1 MPLNLTLIKVADI
14 HADPGNPR
22 EQFPQEE
29 LDKLAE
35 SIDQVG
41 ILVPVVVY
49 QTEIGGY
56 RLLDGE
62 RRWRC
67 SKQLGL
73 VEIPAVVVDEL
84 DEGDRLIQMFNIHL
98 VREQWKEVPTAHAL
112 QRLMEATGISDDK
125 ALHQRTGL
133 SMQQIE
139 RYKFALGLGGE
150 VRKAIE
156 SGEVGL
162 NFFHEVWKSFVLPL
176 KASRPGLSQKYGD
189 QNILERF
196 LKKRR
201 SGAISDVVSVRN
213 AKYIVRKAA
222 EDAEGAANLLD
233 QTIVRLI
240 EDENLS
246 VTEAY
251 EDTVMVTVEADKLQ
265 ARAEGMVNAFKRLLG
280 KAESDDEKTTIKK
293 VAENLIVEL
302 KGLL

>member
-1 MPLNLTLIKVADI
+1 MSTIDRIKVADV

-29 LDKLAE
+29 LDRLAE

-41 ILVPVVVY
+41 ILVPIVVY
-49 QTEIGGY
+49 EVESGGY

-62 RRWRC
+62 RRWR
-67 SKQLGL
+67 SAQQLGL
-73 VEIPAVVVDEL
+73 EDIPALIVDQA
-84 DEGDRLIQMFNIHL
+84 DEGERLTQMFNIHL

-112 QRLMEATGISDDK
+112 KRLMDATGITDDK
-125 ALHQRTGL
+125 LLHQKTGL
-133 SMQQIE
+133 STPQIE

-156 SGEVGL
+156 NGEVGL

-176 KASRPGLSQKYGD
+176 KSARPEIFDKYGND
-189 QNILERF
+189 VLLERF
-196 LKKRR
+196 LDKRR

-222 EDAEGAANLLD
+222 EDAGGQSTLIDDKIRQLIDD
-233 QTIVRLI
+233 Q
-240 EDENLS
+240 NLS

-265 ARAEGMVNAFKRLLG
+265 ARAEGMVLAFKRLLG
-280 KAESDDEKTTIKK
+280 KAANDDERQRIMD
-293 VAENLIVEL
+293 VASKLISEL
-302 KGLL
+302 QGL

>member
-1 MPLNLTLIKVADI
+1 MAQPTLIKVADI

-29 LDKLAE
+29 LDRLAE

-49 QTEIGGY
+49 KVDGSGY

-67 SKQLGL
+67 SQQLGL
-73 VEIPAVVVDEL
+73 DEIPAVIVDESS
-84 DEGDRLIQMFNIHL
+84 EGERLIQMFNIHL
-98 VREQWKEVPTAHAL
+98 VREQWKEIPTAHAL
-112 QRLMEATGISDDK
+112 QRLMDATGITDDK
-125 ALHQRTGL
+125 TLHQKTGL
-133 SMQQIE
+133 SIQQIE
-139 RYKFALGLGGE
+139 RYKFGLGLGGE

-176 KASRPGLSQKYGD
+176 KTSRPEISRKYAD
-189 QNILERF
+189 EKLLESF
-196 LKKRR
+196 LEKRR

-222 EDAEGAANLLD
+222 EDANGASSVLD
-233 QTIVRLI
+233 NTIVSLI

-265 ARAEGMVNAFKRLLG
+265 ARSDGMVLAFKRLLN
-280 KAESDDEKTTIKK
+280 KAGSEEESQKIKA
-293 VAENLIVEL
+293 VAEKLIADL
-302 KGLL
+302 KEIL